1 METGEKGKTLSKRI
15 VILSEEVA
23 NQIAAGE
30 VVERPASIVK
40 ELVENSI
47 DAGARDIRVDISH
60 GGCQSIKVVDNGAG
74 IEREDVALV
83 FERHATSKISKLD
96 DIYDAGSFGFRG
108 EAMAS
113 IASVARVEMLTR
125 RPDDLA
131 GTKAIA
137 LAGAISEITP
147 AGLPSGTQ
155 ITVTELF
162 ANVPARRKFLKTE
175 ATEQSA
181 CLDAITRLALAHP
194 EVRFVVMADGR
205 EVFAAPAAK
214 DVSERVAM
222 IMGNEFTGHCLA
234 IRAEK
239 ENVRIAG
246 FISKPEYTKSN
257 SKSIYLFVNAR
268 FIRDNSMTHAV
279 LAAYRQVIE
288 PRRYPAAVLFLD
300 LPGVDVDINVHPAKL
315 EVRFRNSR
323 EIYDLV
329 SKTVAKS
336 LAGIQISPDAFAY
349 RLAPRETSSASS
361 GFWRPKDS
369 YSTSDG
375 PREIF
380 SRQNLRQA
388 IEEDLFTRT
397 GSPADAPLRVEDVSC
412 GETITFANRNY
423 LGQFAG
429 TYLVFGGEGG
439 VMLVDQHAAH
449 ERIILERLKK
459 ASAEKT
465 ASQPLLMPEV
475 VSINPAQISLFE
487 SALATLSDI
496 GLELEIFGRDA
507 VVVKAMPACLPH
519 VPPGDIIS
527 DLADQLGDELKD
539 PSIEERKEKILAQ
552 LACRAAV
559 KANAALSAE
568 EVASLCRDLEK
579 TPYNATCPHGRPIS
593 VQFSLYEIERM
604 FKRK

>member
-1 METGEKGKTLSKRI
+1 MSKRI
-15 VILSEEVA
+15 VVLSEEVA

-47 DAGARDIRVDISH
+47 DAGARDIRVELTK
-60 GGCQSIKVVDNGAG
+60 GGCQSIRIVDNGSG
-74 IEREDVALV
+74 IEREDAALV

-96 DIYDAGSFGFRG
+96 DIYYVGSFGFRG

-125 RPDDLA
+125 RPDDPE
-131 GTKAIA
+131 GTKTVAE
-137 LAGAISEITP
+137 AGCISEISPAGTP
-147 AGLPSGTQ
+147 AGTQ

-194 EVRFVVMADGR
+194 EIRFVVTGNGR
-205 EVFAAPAAK
+205 EVFAAPAAR

-222 IMGNEFTGHCLA
+222 VMGNDFTGHCLA
-234 IRAEK
+234 ISGQG
-239 ENVRIAG
+239 ENVRIKG
-246 FISKPEYTKSN
+246 FISTPEFTKSN
-257 SKSIYLFVNAR
+257 AKSIFLFVNSR
-268 FIRDNSMTHAV
+268 FIRDNSMTHAA

-300 LPGVDVDINVHPAKL
+300 LPGEEVDINVHPAKM

-323 EIYDLV
+323 EIYDLI
-329 SKTVAKS
+329 SKTVAHR
-336 LAGIQISPDAFAY
+336 LASAQTSQDAFAY
-349 RLAPRETSSASS
+349 RLTPRETTSASS
-361 GFWRPKDS
+361 GFWRPQGS
-369 YSTSDG
+369 YASSER

-388 IEEDLFTRT
+388 IDDDLFARA
-397 GSPADAPLRVEDVSC
+397 GNPSDVPSHVEEVSC
-412 GETITFANRNY
+412 GENITFADRKY
-423 LGQFAG
+423 LGQFAD
-429 TYLVFGGEGG
+429 TYLVFGGAHG

-449 ERIILERLKK
+449 ERIILERLK
-459 ASAEKT
+459 AATSEKVI
-465 ASQPLLMPEV
+465 SQPLLMPEV
-475 VSINPAQISLFE
+475 VSLTPAQVSLFE
-487 SALATLSDI
+487 GALPMLSDI

-507 VVVKAMPACLPH
+507 ILVKALPASLPY
-519 VPPGDIIS
+519 VPPCDIIS
-527 DLADQLGDELKD
+527 DLADQLGDGQAW
-539 PSIEERKEKILAQ
+539 PSLIERKEKILAF
-552 LACRAAV
+552 LACRAAI
-559 KANAALSAE
+559 KANAVLSAG
-568 EVASLCRDLEK
+568 EVAALCRDLEN
-579 TPYNATCPHGRPIS
+579 TPFNKTCPHGRPIS

>member
-1 METGEKGKTLSKRI
+1 MSKRI
-15 VILSEEVA
+15 VVLSEEVA

-40 ELVENSI
+40 ELVENAI
-47 DAGARDIRVDISH
+47 DAGARDIRVELSQ
-60 GGCQSIKVVDNGAG
+60 GGCESIRVADNGSG
-74 IEREDVALV
+74 IEHEDVALV
-83 FERHATSKISKLD
+83 FERHATSKISKLE
-96 DIYDAGSFGFRG
+96 DIYSAGSFGFRG

-125 RPDDLA
+125 RKDDLA

-137 LAGAISEITP
+137 EGAVISEITP
-147 AGLPSGTQ
+147 AGLPPGTQ
-155 ITVTELF
+155 ITVTKLF

-181 CLDAITRLALAHP
+181 CLDAVTRLALAHP
-194 EVRFVVMADGR
+194 EVRFIVTADGR
-205 EVFAAPAAK
+205 EVFAAPVAA
-214 DVSERVAM
+214 DVSERIGMV
-222 IMGNEFTGHCLA
+222 MGNEFTSRSLA
-234 IRAEK
+234 IRAETDHL
-239 ENVRIAG
+239 RIAG
-246 FISKPEYTKSN
+246 FISPPEFTKSN
-257 SKSIYLFVNAR
+257 SKNIYLYVNAR

-288 PRRYPAAVLFLD
+288 PRRYPAAVIFLE
-300 LPGVDVDINVHPAKL
+300 LPGEDVDINVHPAKL

-323 EIYDLV
+323 EIYDLI

-336 LAGIQISPDAFAY
+336 LAGTQISRDALAY
-349 RLAPRETSSASS
+349 RLTSRESSSVSS
-361 GFWRPKDS
+361 GFWRPRDP
-369 YSTSDG
+369 YSSAEL
-375 PREIF
+375 PREIY

-388 IEEDLFTRT
+388 IEEDLFART
-397 GSPADAPLRVEDVSC
+397 GSPADSALRVEDGSS
-412 GETITFANRNY
+412 GEPITFANRSY

-429 TYLVFGGEGG
+429 TYLVFAGSDG

-459 ASAEKT
+459 ATAEKSI
-465 ASQPLLMPEV
+465 SQPLLMPEV
-475 VSINPAQISLFE
+475 VGINPAQISLFE
-487 SALATLSDI
+487 SARSTLSDI

-507 VVVKAMPACLPH
+507 IVVKAMPACLPH

-527 DLADQLGDELKD
+527 DLADQLGDERKD
-539 PSIEERKEKILAQ
+539 LSLEERREKILAQ
-552 LACRAAV
+552 LACRAAI
-559 KANAALSAE
+559 KANAVLSAQ
-568 EVASLCRDLEK
+568 EVAALCRDLEK